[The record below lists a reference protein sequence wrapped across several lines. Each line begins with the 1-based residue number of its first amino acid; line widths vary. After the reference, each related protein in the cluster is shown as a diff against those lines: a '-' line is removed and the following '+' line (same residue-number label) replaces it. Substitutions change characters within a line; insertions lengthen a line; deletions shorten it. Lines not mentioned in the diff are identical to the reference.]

1 MPGALFLGNNCHMMS
16 MMKRLIPLVFSA
28 ALFVLSCGSSGNG
41 ESGVPVA
48 AAPADLGAT
57 VFSEKCSMCHDFNA
71 DKIGP
76 ALKGVH
82 TRWGG
87 DTARLK
93 AFIRNSQTLIKG
105 GDTYANELYA
115 KWNQS
120 VMPPFEGLSPA
131 ELDALIQYL
140 Q

>member
-1 MPGALFLGNNCHMMS
+1 MPGALFLENNCNAMLK
-16 MMKRLIPLVFSA
+16 MKHLIPLVLSA
-28 ALFVLSCGSSGNG
+28 AMFVLSCGSSGSS
-41 ESGVPVA
+41 EPA
-48 AAPADLGAT
+48 APATAAPADLGAS
-57 VFSEKCSMCHDFNA
+57 VFSEKCSMCHDLNA

-76 ALKGVH
+76 ALKGAA

-87 DTARLK
+87 DTERLK
-93 AFIRNSQTLIKG
+93 AFIRNSQAVIKS
-105 GDTYANELYA
+105 GDSYAGQLYT